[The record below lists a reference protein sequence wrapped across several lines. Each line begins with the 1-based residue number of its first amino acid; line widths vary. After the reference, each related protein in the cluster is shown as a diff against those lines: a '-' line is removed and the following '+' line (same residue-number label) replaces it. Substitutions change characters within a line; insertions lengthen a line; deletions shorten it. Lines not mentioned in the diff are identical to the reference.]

1 MGDTWKIGTYAR
13 IRPLHKGSTKAYTT
27 TPRKDGVV
35 NTITFPYPA
44 APDTRSNLKQ
54 RDELEF
60 KYTQV
65 FEHPTSQDTI
75 FNEAC
80 LDIVTGAIDGYNGT
94 ILAYGQTGSGKTFTI
109 TGGESYQERG
119 MVPRV
124 ISTLFETFESR
135 SHDMSYKC
143 FISYLEIYNEN
154 VYDLLDRAHMNKPV
168 EEWTRIQVQLSDD
181 DDDNAHFRNL
191 GVYEAKSEEEA
202 LNLLFLG
209 NVHRVTSDT
218 PMNMASSRSHSI
230 FTVLIEGHRINSE
243 VVLHSKLHV
252 VDLAGSERVYKRDG
266 SERMR
271 TEGRFINL
279 SLHHLEQVILALQTK
294 PPPKKGA
301 KSIGGKLPN
310 HHHVPYRNSMLTSVL
325 RGSLGGNSKSVFIGT
340 LNPETEFVDESIST
354 CRFMQRCSEVSVDVH
369 VNEHIDVHAMV
380 ALLKAENDRLDG
392 DLRLTQAALRDQ
404 MDANT
409 KLTAA
414 QVNSSVVM
422 DLQGFDRTE
431 CDELVERFLVAE
443 WDSPAQAN
451 VMLEIQELGLAHAMY
466 CLRAVKESLV
476 FASNTTAEVQDA
488 LNSQTLR
495 IVDME
500 SRLVAQ
506 RADADALKRTIA
518 SLTTQIQSR
527 ADGTPQKES
536 TKVHP
541 VAGVA
546 APPPPISK
554 QPQAL
559 QRLEAVA
566 RPLQQLPNAPP
577 LLPSK
582 LPLEP
587 PITTSTVSS
596 TRGSDAIK
604 RRMELLKQGS
614 LFIKHGRQGNP
625 HPRFV
630 WCSPDLQYLNYRSV
644 GGSPTQPI
652 QIPTSTLHSFLSG
665 QTTKVFQRR
674 GDPTRASY
682 CFSLLYDD
690 AKRSLDLEVD
700 EGDNV
705 DRNKAK
711 CVEWTEALQYLI
723 KVKGARLK
731 PTTG

>member
-1 MGDTWKIGTYAR
+1 
-13 IRPLHKGSTKAYTT
+13 
-27 TPRKDGVV
+27 
-35 NTITFPYPA
+35 
-44 APDTRSNLKQ
+44 
-54 RDELEF
+54 
-60 KYTQV
+60 
-65 FEHPTSQDTI
+65 
-75 FNEAC
+75 
-80 LDIVTGAIDGYNGT
+80 
-94 ILAYGQTGSGKTFTI
+94 
-109 TGGESYQERG
+109 
-119 MVPRV
+119 
-124 ISTLFETFESR
+124 
-135 SHDMSYKC
+135 
-143 FISYLEIYNEN
+143 
-154 VYDLLDRAHMNKPV
+154 
-168 EEWTRIQVQLSDD
+168 
-181 DDDNAHFRNL
+181 
-191 GVYEAKSEEEA
+191 
-202 LNLLFLG
+202 
-209 NVHRVTSDT
+209 
-218 PMNMASSRSHSI
+218 
-230 FTVLIEGHRINSE
+230 
-243 VVLHSKLHV
+243 
-252 VDLAGSERVYKRDG
+252 
-266 SERMR
+266 
-271 TEGRFINL
+271 
-279 SLHHLEQVILALQTK
+279 
-294 PPPKKGA
+294 
-301 KSIGGKLPN
+301 
-310 HHHVPYRNSMLTSVL
+310 
-325 RGSLGGNSKSVFIGT
+325 
-340 LNPETEFVDESIST
+340 
-354 CRFMQRCSEVSVDVH
+354 
-369 VNEHIDVHAMV
+369 MV

-392 DLRLTQAALRDQ
+392 DLRLTQAVLRDQ

-422 DLQGFDRTE
+422 DLQ
-431 CDELVERFLVAE
+431 
-443 WDSPAQAN
+443 
-451 VMLEIQELGLAHAMY
+451 
-466 CLRAVKESLV
+466 AVKESLV

-546 APPPPISK
+546 APPPPPISK

-665 QTTKVFQRR
+665 QTTKVCISF
-674 GDPTRASY
+674 
-682 CFSLLYDD
+682 
-690 AKRSLDLEVD
+690 DLS
-700 EGDNV
+700 
-705 DRNKAK
+705 
-711 CVEWTEALQYLI
+711 
-723 KVKGARLK
+723 
-731 PTTG
+731 